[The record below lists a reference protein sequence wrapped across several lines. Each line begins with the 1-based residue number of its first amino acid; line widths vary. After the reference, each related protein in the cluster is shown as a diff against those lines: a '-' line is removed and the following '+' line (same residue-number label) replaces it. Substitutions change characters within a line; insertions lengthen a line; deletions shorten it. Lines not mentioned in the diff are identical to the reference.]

1 MSNPIWRRRSLT
13 ETPVQRA
20 PGDLDLRR
28 RPSAKGR
35 YDKMLTDGNARRI
48 ARLGAGQVVAFNR
61 VFGEHRDLFDP
72 ICDAGAFR
80 SEGTRLPQKKT
91 PPGRDG

>member
-61 VFGEHRDLFDP
+61 VFHEHRDLFDHFGYEML
-72 ICDAGAFR
+72 DAGAFR
-80 SEGTRLPQKKT
+80 SEGTRRP
-91 PPGRDG
+91 